1 MNSIINS
8 LETKLKKGKLT
19 EDDIDRTISVVNEM
33 STISEDEKKETIE
46 YLNNMRLNDEVKASS
61 NEEKLIDSD
70 DVKVGESVR
79 HFKFNKKKIAKV
91 AASVAVAG
99 AVIIGS
105 STLIKSCQTKKN
117 VSRDNLSV
125 VTEQTIDGKTDKTK
139 TLKPTLAFDAED
151 TNVLISNVEDTI
163 DDMVSK
169 GIEIDND
176 TLEDTIESLTNYYVW
191 MNLNEMGPTYLSK
204 LYQTDSTSYME
215 IFTDAMYWANAIRF
229 DSMTSSVSDNTVL
242 DMSKFIANKKDSELV
257 SSFLNINARLS
268 EAVSNNNKATIDS
281 IVTEYRELVE
291 TKLLDHSS
299 YTYGG
304 GAMDLCF
311 RLVYSGEQLLANY
324 DSVIMDESLARIVNE
339 DEFLRCYQAISISTI
354 DASSMTTSEL
364 ETVVQT
370 NTSKKSDNVVYI
382 VDALKD
388 YMSRLNLSID
398 FSNEKSVADVM
409 VEVSKYIRDNNIL
422 SKYKA
427 NPSLE
432 ELLEKNYNATHDAGH
447 TLTSGDMV
455 TSDGNYYVPASEINR
470 YGASSIEDYENK
482 VREETENELRNQD
495 TFTDSD
501 GNVKD
506 QGSSAEDYAN
516 DYASGYEAG
525 SRAGSIDG
533 NNGSTMNPN
542 TNGSKGYV
550 DGYYKAYVESY
561 NEAKAYRES
570 AANSSS
576 TEFTPSTDNNTTEE
590 IIEQGTL
597 NSTSSSSNNNS
608 TGSSNDISNYPE
620 IGSTTDEVIEEGYLN
635 YTLTEDELYQVY
647 YEVIYG
653 GNNNYT
659 ESNTKVK

>member
-91 AASVAVAG
+91 TASVAVAG

-125 VTEQTIDGKTDKTK
+125 VTEQTIDEKTDKTK

-268 EAVSNNNKATIDS
+268 EAVSNNNKATID
-281 IVTEYRELVE
+281 
-291 TKLLDHSS
+291 
-299 YTYGG
+299 
-304 GAMDLCF
+304 
-311 RLVYSGEQLLANY
+311 
-324 DSVIMDESLARIVNE
+324 
-339 DEFLRCYQAISISTI
+339 
-354 DASSMTTSEL
+354 
-364 ETVVQT
+364 
-370 NTSKKSDNVVYI
+370 
-382 VDALKD
+382 
-388 YMSRLNLSID
+388 
-398 FSNEKSVADVM
+398 
-409 VEVSKYIRDNNIL
+409 
-422 SKYKA
+422 
-427 NPSLE
+427 
-432 ELLEKNYNATHDAGH
+432 
-447 TLTSGDMV
+447 
-455 TSDGNYYVPASEINR
+455 
-470 YGASSIEDYENK
+470 
-482 VREETENELRNQD
+482 
-495 TFTDSD
+495 
-501 GNVKD
+501 
-506 QGSSAEDYAN
+506 
-516 DYASGYEAG
+516 
-525 SRAGSIDG
+525 
-533 NNGSTMNPN
+533 
-542 TNGSKGYV
+542 
-550 DGYYKAYVESY
+550 
-561 NEAKAYRES
+561 
-570 AANSSS
+570 
-576 TEFTPSTDNNTTEE
+576 
-590 IIEQGTL
+590 
-597 NSTSSSSNNNS
+597 
-608 TGSSNDISNYPE
+608 
-620 IGSTTDEVIEEGYLN
+620 
-635 YTLTEDELYQVY
+635 
-647 YEVIYG
+647 
-653 GNNNYT
+653 
-659 ESNTKVK
+659 